1 MLLINIFRWFI
12 LLRNLMNMVRN
23 FVYGR
28 EHKVILSFTL
38 GIAFL
43 MFLIQFLIDGEL
55 DGDFWESLIPNVIID
70 MLGILIT
77 SYIISYLF
85 LSSQEIK
92 AKEKVHRML
101 GKRYEEM
108 VMNLA
113 RDYITFLSK
122 KPATVEKDIFNME
135 SIIPQIKEINSN
147 INNYIK
153 EDFLK
158 KGVSII
164 EFDNSIRSNSTLGK
178 IRKKELTVQQ
188 YTYYFKKKN
197 LSELDAF
204 ISKYLSVLP
213 DDLRESIFRIEDLL
227 KSGIFSTGI
236 EVGIVLDTSE
246 AKFDVKDFSN
256 VFLNLGEEILFLL
269 TYFRG
274 RESVDTTK
282 NNKVSLDYKLIS
294 ENFILT
300 ILLFMLFFILI
311 DLIK

>member
-1 MLLINIFRWFI
+1 M
-12 LLRNLMNMVRN
+12 RNLMNMVRN

-282 NNKVSLDYKLIS
+282 N
-294 ENFILT
+294 
-300 ILLFMLFFILI
+300 
-311 DLIK
+311 

>member
-1 MLLINIFRWFI
+1 M
-12 LLRNLMNMVRN
+12 RNLMNMVRN